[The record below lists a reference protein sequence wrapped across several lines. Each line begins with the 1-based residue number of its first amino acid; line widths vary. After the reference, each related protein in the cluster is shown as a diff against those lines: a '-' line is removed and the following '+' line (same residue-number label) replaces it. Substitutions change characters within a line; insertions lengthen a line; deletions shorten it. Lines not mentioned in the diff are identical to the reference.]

1 MRAISLIL
9 LGAALLGGCANG
21 MNYTSAT
28 GPRFASPEEPRV
40 VHRFARDT
48 STQPVE
54 SPESI
59 KVVSFNVMYA
69 EQIDSVLALIREDPG
84 LRDPD
89 VIVMQEMNEDAA
101 ARIGEALGM
110 HYVYYPAVLH
120 PVPKKNFGNA
130 IFSRWRIVDD
140 EKIILPHISWQRRTQ
155 RAAVAATVIIGQ
167 ERVRVY
173 AVHLSTPL
181 EIWYSGQKDQARLL
195 LSKAGGWD
203 RVLIAGDFNSHG
215 LVNMFA
221 KAGYAW
227 PTRDNGATHRWFN
240 VDHVLSR
247 GFVPVGAGK
256 VEDTRGASDHRPVW
270 SVLEFANPPMA
281 VPSPD
286 DHRLQAVGAASPP
299 QAPPPATD

>member
-1 MRAISLIL
+1 MRSNITIL

-28 GPRFASPEEPRV
+28 GPRFASPEPLV
-40 VHRFARDT
+40 VHTFARDT
-48 STQPVE
+48 TTEPVA
-54 SPESI
+54 SPETI
-59 KVVSFNVMYA
+59 KVVSFNVMYG
-69 EQIDSVLALIREDPG
+69 EQIDSVLALLREDDG

-101 ARIGEALGM
+101 ATIGEALGM

-130 IFSRWRIVDD
+130 IFSRWPIVED

-155 RAAVAATVIIGQ
+155 RAAVAATVLVGQ

-181 EIWYSGQKDQARLL
+181 EIWYSGQKDQARLV
-195 LSKAGGWD
+195 LSRAGAWD
-203 RVLIAGDFNSHG
+203 RVIIAGDFNSHG

-227 PTRDNGATHRWFN
+227 PTKDNGATHRWFN

-247 GFVPVGAGK
+247 GFIPLGTGK
-256 VEDTRGASDHRPVW
+256 VQDTRGASDHRPVGR
-270 SVLEFANPPMA
+270 VLEFANAPMA

-286 DHRLQAVGAASPP
+286 VPLLQAVGMASPP
-299 QAPPPATD
+299 PVPPQATR